1 MAVSYWEQENRRE
14 ALRLT
19 SQGVKLMEQALNE
32 GTLEAHS
39 LAIPCANLAS
49 MHEAL
54 GEYDAAKKYSERAG
68 RYEAEAKKK

>member
-1 MAVSYWEQENRRE
+1 
-14 ALRLT
+14 
-19 SQGVKLMEQALNE
+19 MEQALNE

-54 GEYDAAKKYSERAG
+54 GEYDAARKYSQRAG
-68 RYEAEAKKK
+68 QYEAEAKKK